1 MFHAFSNQVSHKAWD
16 FFPYHCSLLPCL
28 AITCPRA
35 FIPAWISVTIFSAFS
50 IFPMCPSQIHSALTV
65 IFPKH
70 QSCSFPILLIKSM
83 TPHYQQV
90 QVQAPQP
97 VTQGSFLFDSYLLQV
112 YPLLLWALPCM
123 VTTLDLF
130 PFPVKSY
137 SFMPLAIA
145 QIVIF
150 PGISSFH
157 VLKSKFYP
165 NSPTTWAPC
174 MLQTL
179 VSVFTSAIWD

>member
-1 MFHAFSNQVSHKAWD
+1 MLFQTKSPVRLETSFLTIAPSYPALPSLVLGPLSLPESVWPYSQPSP
-16 FFPYHCSLLPCL
+16 FFRCAPLK
-28 AITCPRA
+28 
-35 FIPAWISVTIFSAFS
+35 FIL
-50 IFPMCPSQIHSALTV
+50 HSSV

-70 QSCSFPILLIKSM
+70 QSCSFPILLIKPM

-130 PFPVKSY
+130 PFPVKSH

-145 QIVIF
+145 QIIIF

-165 NSPTTWAPC
+165 NSSTTWAPC

-179 VSVFTSAIWD
+179 VSVFTSAVWE